1 MNRNEQEAADPI
13 RGTKSKGFRSRGK
26 GRWRKVR
33 EGKWGLKKEEEE
45 EFQREKEEYL
55 GGKENMKLKKEKK
68 IKKAKK

>member
-45 EFQREKEEYL
+45 EEFQREKEENVQL
-55 GGKENMKLKKEKK
+55 R
-68 IKKAKK
+68 